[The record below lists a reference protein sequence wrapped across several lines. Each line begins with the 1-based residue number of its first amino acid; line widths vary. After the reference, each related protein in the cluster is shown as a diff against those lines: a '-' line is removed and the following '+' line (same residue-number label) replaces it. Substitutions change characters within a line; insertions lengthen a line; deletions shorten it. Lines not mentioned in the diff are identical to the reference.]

1 MGKENINILTQYAD
15 AMARVKYLRTAI
27 NKLED
32 KLCKLKT
39 TDYGLVSD
47 VVTKGKK
54 GGKPLGT
61 VKITGFRVEEYR
73 RTVENLE
80 ERKLLLKHREEELL
94 ELMNQAEEFIEGIED
109 IELRNICS
117 LYYIENMTWVQ
128 VAHQMNEL
136 YRKKCY
142 TENSCRHK
150 HDRYIKKSEDKAV
163 FNFF

>member
-15 AMARVKYLRTAI
+15 AVARVKYLRKEI
-27 NKLED
+27 SKLED
-32 KLCKLKT
+32 KIYKLET

-73 RTVENLE
+73 RTAENLE
-80 ERKLLLKHREEELL
+80 ERKLLLKHREEGLL
-94 ELMNQAEEFIEGIED
+94 WLMNQAEEFIEGIGD

-117 LYYIENMTWVQ
+117 LYYIEDMTWVQ
-128 VAHQMNEL
+128 VAHRMNEL
-136 YRKKCY
+136 YGRANY
-142 TENSCRHK
+142 TDNSCRCK
-150 HDRYIKKSEDKAV
+150 HERFVEK
-163 FNFF
+163 F

>member
-15 AMARVKYLRTAI
+15 AVARVKYLRKEI
-27 NKLED
+27 SKLED
-32 KLCKLKT
+32 KIYKLET

-94 ELMNQAEEFIEGIED
+94 GLMNQAEEFIEGIED
-109 IELRNICS
+109 IELRNIFTFH
-117 LYYIENMTWVQ
+117 YIEDMPWMQ
-128 VAHQMNEL
+128 VALNMNEI
-136 YRKKCY
+136 YKDRHY
-142 TENSCRHK
+142 TPDGCRMRNE
-150 HDRYIKKSEDKAV
+150 RYFIK
-163 FNFF
+163 NL

>member
-15 AMARVKYLRTAI
+15 AVARVKYLRKEI
-27 NKLED
+27 SKLED
-32 KLCKLKT
+32 KIYKLET

-73 RTVENLE
+73 RTAENLE
-80 ERKLLLKHREEELL
+80 ERKLLLKHREEGLL
-94 ELMNQAEEFIEGIED
+94 WLMNQAEEFIEGIGD

-117 LYYIENMTWVQ
+117 LYYIEDMTWVQ
-128 VAHQMNEL
+128 VAHRMNEL
-136 YRKKCY
+136 YGKENY
-142 TENSCRHK
+142 TDNSCRCK
-150 HDRYIKKSEDKAV
+150 HERFLEK
-163 FNFF
+163 F

>member
-1 MGKENINILTQYAD
+1 MEKENINILTQYAD
-15 AMARVKYLRTAI
+15 AVARVKYLRKEI
-27 NKLED
+27 SKLED
-32 KLCKLKT
+32 KIYKLET

-73 RTVENLE
+73 RTAENLE

-94 ELMNQAEEFIEGIED
+94 ELMNQAEEFIEEIGD

-117 LYYIENMTWVQ
+117 LYYIEDMTWVQ
-128 VAHQMNEL
+128 VAHRMNEL
-136 YRKKCY
+136 YGKENY
-142 TENSCRHK
+142 TDNSCRCK
-150 HDRYIKKSEDKAV
+150 HERFLEK
-163 FNFF
+163 F

>member
-15 AMARVKYLRTAI
+15 AVARVKYLRKEI
-27 NKLED
+27 SKLED
-32 KLCKLKT
+32 KIYKLET

-73 RTVENLE
+73 RTAENLE
-80 ERKLLLKHREEELL
+80 ERKLLLKHREEGLL
-94 ELMNQAEEFIEGIED
+94 WLMNQAEEFIEGIGD

-117 LYYIENMTWVQ
+117 LYYIEDMTWVQ
-128 VAHQMNEL
+128 VAHRMNEL
-136 YRKKCY
+136 YGKENY
-142 TENSCRHK
+142 TDNSCRCK
-150 HDRYIKKSEDKAV
+150 HERFLEKL
-163 FNFF
+163 

>member
-15 AMARVKYLRTAI
+15 AAARVKYLRKEI
-27 NKLED
+27 SKLED
-32 KLCKLKT
+32 KIYKLET

-94 ELMNQAEEFIEGIED
+94 ELMNQAEEFIEGIGD

-117 LYYIENMTWVQ
+117 LYYIEDMTWAL
-128 VAHQMNEL
+128 VAFNMNEI
-136 YRKKCY
+136 YKGRNY
-142 TENSCRHK
+142 TSDSCRMK
-150 HDRYIKKSEDKAV
+150 HDRYFIK
-163 FNFF
+163 NL

>member
-15 AMARVKYLRTAI
+15 AVARVKYLRKEI
-27 NKLED
+27 SKLED
-32 KLCKLKT
+32 KIYKLET

-73 RTVENLE
+73 RTAENLE

-94 ELMNQAEEFIEGIED
+94 GLMNQAEEFIEEIED

-117 LYYIENMTWVQ
+117 LYYIEDMTWTL
-128 VAHQMNEL
+128 VALNMNEI
-136 YRKKCY
+136 YKGRNY
-142 TENSCRHK
+142 TSDSCRMK
-150 HDRYIKKSEDKAV
+150 HDRYFIKIL
-163 FNFF
+163 

>member
-1 MGKENINILTQYAD
+1 MEKENINILTQYAD
-15 AMARVKYLRTAI
+15 AVARVKYLRKEI
-27 NKLED
+27 SKLED
-32 KLCKLKT
+32 KIYKLET

-73 RTVENLE
+73 RTAENLE

-94 ELMNQAEEFIEGIED
+94 GLMNQAEEFIEGIED

-117 LYYIENMTWVQ
+117 LYYIEGMTWVQ
-128 VAHQMNEL
+128 VAHRMNEL
-136 YRKKCY
+136 YGKENY
-142 TENSCRHK
+142 TDNSCRCK
-150 HDRYIKKSEDKAV
+150 HERFLEK
-163 FNFF
+163 F